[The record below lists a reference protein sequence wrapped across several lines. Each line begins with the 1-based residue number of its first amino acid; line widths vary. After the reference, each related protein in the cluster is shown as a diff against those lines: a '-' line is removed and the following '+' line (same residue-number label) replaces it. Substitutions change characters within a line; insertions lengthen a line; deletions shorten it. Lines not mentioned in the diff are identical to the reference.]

1 MDAPPTLRAVRS
13 WDEAIP
19 ERASDEGTL
28 EAMLLSVGA
37 RGYEKASVQEVL
49 ERSGVSRERFQ
60 RHFGNKEACFALA
73 YEMAADRLLE
83 EVLDAGRGAA
93 SWRAGFRA
101 ALARLLRTVAEQPL
115 LAKALLIE
123 VRAARGQAWAK
134 HQQVV
139 ERLAEAIDSGRG
151 EPDARPTATA
161 LTAQF
166 VVGAIE
172 EAICAEIGAGRTAT
186 VERLLP
192 DLAHLAVL
200 NYFGEDEAWF
210 ELGSPSLTPSSRKT
224 ERSALL
230 GGDLG
235 GFFAAQVRRQRE
247 LDQVGEQFL
256 EIFRFAGDDAAGDQ
270 RDHTADQGLLGGR

>member
-1 MDAPPTLRAVRS
+1 VRS

-19 ERASDEGTL
+19 ERASDEGAL

-37 RGYEKASVQEVL
+37 KGYDKATVQEVL
-49 ERSGVSRERFQ
+49 ERSGISRDRFQ
-60 RHFGNKEACFALA
+60 RRFGGKEACFAQA
-73 YEMAADRLLE
+73 YEMAADRICA
-83 EVLDAGRGAA
+83 EVLEAGREAE

-123 VRAARGQAWAK
+123 VRAARGQAWDK
-134 HQQVV
+134 HQQLV
-139 ERLAEAIDSGRG
+139 ERFARAIDSARH
-151 EPDARPTATA
+151 EPNARATVTP

-172 EAICAEIGAGRTAT
+172 ESLTTEIGAGRTAT

-200 NYFGEDEAWF
+200 NYFGEDEAWL
-210 ELGSPSLTPSSRKT
+210 ELGSPELTPVDP
-224 ERSALL
+224 A
-230 GGDLG
+230 
-235 GFFAAQVRRQRE
+235 
-247 LDQVGEQFL
+247 
-256 EIFRFAGDDAAGDQ
+256 
-270 RDHTADQGLLGGR
+270 

>member
-1 MDAPPTLRAVRS
+1 VRS

-19 ERASDEGTL
+19 EPASDEGAL

-37 RGYEKASVQEVL
+37 KGYDKATVQEVL
-49 ERSGVSRERFQ
+49 ERSGISRDRFQ
-60 RHFGNKEACFALA
+60 RRFGGKEGCFAQA
-73 YEMAADRLLE
+73 YEMAADRLCG
-83 EVLDAGRGAA
+83 EVLEAGREAE

-134 HQQVV
+134 HQQLV
-139 ERLAEAIDSGRG
+139 EHFGRAVDSARQ
-151 EPDARPTATA
+151 EPDARATVTP

-172 EAICAEIGAGRTAT
+172 ESLAAEIGAGRAAT

-192 DLAHLAVL
+192 DLAHLTVL
-200 NYFGEDEAWF
+200 NYFGEDEAWL
-210 ELGSPSLTPSSRKT
+210 ELRSPGLAPV
-224 ERSALL
+224 EP
-230 GGDLG
+230 
-235 GFFAAQVRRQRE
+235 
-247 LDQVGEQFL
+247 
-256 EIFRFAGDDAAGDQ
+256 AG
-270 RDHTADQGLLGGR
+270 

>member
-1 MDAPPTLRAVRS
+1 VENPTTLRAVRS

-19 ERASDEGTL
+19 ERTSDEGAL

-49 ERSGVSRERFQ
+49 ERSGISRERFQ
-60 RHFGNKEACFALA
+60 RHFGGKEACFAQA
-73 YEMAADRLLE
+73 YEMAVDRICA
-83 EVLDAGRGAA
+83 EVLEVARGAE

-123 VRAARGQAWAK
+123 VRAARGQAWTK
-134 HQQVV
+134 HQQAI
-139 ERLAEAIDSGRG
+139 ERLSRAVDSARQERG
-151 EPDARPTATA
+151 ARPTATA

-166 VVGAIE
+166 VIGAVE

-192 DLAHLAVL
+192 DLMHLAVL
-200 NYFGEDEAWF
+200 NYFGEDEAWL
-210 ELGSPSLTPSSRKT
+210 ELGSPDLTPV
-224 ERSALL
+224 EPSA
-230 GGDLG
+230 
-235 GFFAAQVRRQRE
+235 
-247 LDQVGEQFL
+247 
-256 EIFRFAGDDAAGDQ
+256 
-270 RDHTADQGLLGGR
+270 